1 MDPPPDTPQ
10 PVLPHYGGPCLDAIA
25 PALLAPPGHRPDWL
39 PAPARDAR
47 QVVLLVLDGLGWEQL
62 IERLASAPA
71 LMEMV
76 GGPITS
82 VAPTTT
88 ATALTSI
95 ALGQPPA
102 AHGVVGYRLR
112 VEGPTGDEV
121 LNVLRWRT
129 VSGDAR
135 PFVPPATF
143 QPAPAFG
150 GRGVPVVTR
159 SEFLTSGFTV
169 AHLSGTR
176 QVGWWTPSAI
186 AVEVRALLQAG
197 ERFVYAY
204 YDGVD
209 KVAHIYGFG
218 PHYDAELVTADR
230 LVADLRAA
238 LPAGAALVVTADHG
252 QVQVG
257 TAVTPVDEAVAA
269 ETVTM
274 SGEGRFRW
282 LHARPG
288 RAAALADAARGR
300 YCDEAWVW
308 TIDELEGGGW
318 FGGPLTPTVR
328 RRLGDVALV
337 PFRPVAYLDPSDTGE
352 MRLVCRHGSLTS
364 AEMLVPCL
372 AAPGSG

>member
-1 MDPPPDTPQ
+1 
-10 PVLPHYGGPCLDAIA
+10 
-25 PALLAPPGHRPDWL
+25 
-39 PAPARDAR
+39 
-47 QVVLLVLDGLGWEQL
+47 VV
-62 IERLASAPA
+62 
-71 LMEMV
+71 
-76 GGPITS
+76 
-82 VAPTTT
+82 PTTT

-95 ALGQPPA
+95 ALGRPPA
-102 AHGVVGYRLR
+102 GHGIVGYRLR
-112 VEGPTGDEV
+112 VDGPTGDEV

-135 PFVPPATF
+135 PFVPPAAF
-143 QPAPAFG
+143 QPAPAFA

-159 SEFLTSGFTV
+159 AEFLSTGFTA

-176 QVGWWTPSAI
+176 QVGWWLPSGV
-186 AVEVRALLQAG
+186 AVEVRALLEAG

-209 KVAHIYGFG
+209 KVAHISGFG
-218 PHYDAELVTADR
+218 RHYDAEVVAADR

-252 QVQVG
+252 QVEVG
-257 TAVTPVDEAVAA
+257 PRVAPVDAAVAA
-269 ETVTM
+269 ETMLMT
-274 SGEGRFRW
+274 GEGRFRW

-288 RAAALADAARGR
+288 RADALAEAARRR
-300 YCDEAWVW
+300 YRDEAWVW
-308 TIDELEGGGW
+308 TVDELDEGGW
-318 FGGPLTPTVR
+318 YGGPLGAALR

-337 PFRPVAYLDPSDTGE
+337 PFLPIAYLDPADTGE

-372 AAPGSG
+372 AGGPLG